1 MVDDLLLYEAI
12 TSVQFLSLSSLPII
26 SSFCGN
32 VKSYMFPLASSTLF
46 THLWIFWSHCNGS
59 NKE

>member
-12 TSVQFLSLSSLPII
+12 TSVQFLPLSGLLVI

-32 VKSYMFPLASSTLF
+32 VKSYMFPLASSILCTP
-46 THLWIFWSHCNGS
+46 LWIF
-59 NKE
+59 